1 MDAITTPV
9 SFPENGTTVRLRPVP
24 APPWLRSGMK
34 AVSAV
39 APDLAAKLA
48 HRLFFRPIR
57 ARVRDE
63 ERVVL
68 ARGEAFTLG
77 LDGERVV
84 GRVWGEGPAVLL
96 VHGWG
101 GHSGQMTAL
110 GEPLVAAGYRA
121 VALDLPGHGASDGRV
136 SSLVHGARALARVAA
151 LFGPFEGLIAHSF
164 GAAISTYAITQGL
177 PVGRAVYF
185 APPSR
190 FETFWLRFR
199 MGVGVSAAVMERM
212 LRRAEEWLHVKFDG
226 LSPVAM
232 APRMDTPL
240 LILHDPGDREMPFS
254 EGTELAR
261 TWPGAVLQRA
271 EGLGHLR
278 LLRDSACVA
287 DAVAFLRAE

>member
-1 MDAITTPV
+1 MDAITTPL
-9 SFPENGTTVRLRPVP
+9 SFPENSTTVRLRPVP
-24 APPWLRSGMK
+24 APPWLRTGMK

-39 APDLAAKLA
+39 APNLAAKLA
-48 HRLFFRPIR
+48 HRLFFKPIR

-63 ERVVL
+63 ERAIL

-77 LDGERVV
+77 PEGERVV
-84 GRVWGEGPAVLL
+84 GRAWGAGPAVLL

-101 GHSGQMTAL
+101 GHSGQMTSL
-110 GEPLVAAGYRA
+110 VDPLVAAGYRA

-136 SSLVHGARALARVAA
+136 SSLVHGARAVARVAA

-177 PVGRAVYF
+177 PVSRAVYF

-212 LRRAEEWLHVKFDG
+212 LRRAEDWLHVKFAG
-226 LSPVAM
+226 LSPIDM

-271 EGLGHLR
+271 DGLGHLR
-278 LLRDSACVA
+278 LLRDPGCVA
-287 DAVAFLRAE
+287 DAVAFLRV